1 MAGLARRRDSADRV
15 QDALLDRLEELG
27 RIQPDFDVVGWTKQ
41 LHAQTS
47 VMHPQTATAHYK
59 NAGLIGKDTY
69 QADVN
74 AFTESLPMTTLKDR
88 KPDRSG
94 SVVGKRILDEWY
106 LAVDTARILHIMSK
120 PWPCQLDNAGAFIPD
135 DQEQVKRHFSFVYW
149 TNVAK
154 ITATPQKKKMS

>member
-41 LHAQTS
+41 LHAETS

-88 KPDRSG
+88 KPDPSG
-94 SVVGKRILDEWY
+94 S
-106 LAVDTARILHIMSK
+106 
-120 PWPCQLDNAGAFIPD
+120 DNAGAFIPD

-154 ITATPQKKKMS
+154 ITATPQQKKMS